1 MAKQKLPIEVIKA
14 RGRKHLTKSEIA
26 EREAGQI
33 KANFDKIRAPSY
45 LTKEQKKEFK
55 NISNELKKL
64 GILSNLD
71 CDSLARFLQ
80 HQSQWIEI
88 TEQLRKTQMMIK
100 EVREVLNLVLD

>member
-45 LTKEQKKEFK
+45 LTKSKKRVQK
-55 NISNELKKL
+55 
-64 GILSNLD
+64 
-71 CDSLARFLQ
+71 
-80 HQSQWIEI
+80 H
-88 TEQLRKTQMMIK
+88 IK
-100 EVREVLNLVLD
+100 

>member
-45 LTKEQKKEFK
+45 LTKEEKK
-55 NISNELKKL
+55 S
-64 GILSNLD
+64 
-71 CDSLARFLQ
+71 
-80 HQSQWIEI
+80 
-88 TEQLRKTQMMIK
+88 
-100 EVREVLNLVLD
+100 